1 MWHASQHISRRRRLR
16 AAHLPRGYTFIELMI
31 TLSILATLAM
41 VAAPMAQVALQ
52 REKEHQLRAALIEI
66 REGIDAYKRSADN
79 GRIKLSLGDSGYPKK
94 LEDLVIG
101 VPDQRSPRKQNMYFL
116 RRIPRDPFAPADG
129 NGNGFAGST
138 TGGGWAARSYASPP
152 DYPTEG
158 EDVFDISSRSD
169 KIGLNGVPLKLW

>member
-1 MWHASQHISRRRRLR
+1 MLR
-16 AAHLPRGYTFIELMI
+16 KAQRGFTFIELMI

-66 REGIDAYKRSADN
+66 REAIDAYKRAADN
-79 GRIKLSLGDSGYPKK
+79 GRIKLAMGESGYPKK
-94 LEDLVIG
+94 LEDLVAG

-129 NGNGFAGST
+129 NGNGFASSAAA
-138 TGGGWAARSYASPP
+138 GGWAVRCYASPP
-152 DYPTEG
+152 DNPSEG
-158 EDVFDISSRSD
+158 EDVFDISSRSA
-169 KIGLNGVPLKLW
+169 IMGLNGIPLKQW

>member
-1 MWHASQHISRRRRLR
+1 MQRKAQ
-16 AAHLPRGYTFIELMI
+16 RGFTFIELMI

-66 REGIDAYKRSADN
+66 REAIDAYKRAADN
-79 GRIKLSLGDSGYPKK
+79 GRIKLAMGDSGYPKK
-94 LEDLVIG
+94 LEDLVTG

-129 NGNGFAGST
+129 NTSGFAGSAA
-138 TGGGWAARSYASPP
+138 GGGWAVRSYASPP
-152 DYPTEG
+152 DNPAEG
-158 EDVFDISSRSD
+158 EDVFDVSSRSAVM
-169 KIGLNGVPLKLW
+169 GLNGIPLKQW

>member
-1 MWHASQHISRRRRLR
+1 MQRNAQ
-16 AAHLPRGYTFIELMI
+16 RGFTFIELMI

-66 REGIDAYKRSADN
+66 REAIDAYKRAADN
-79 GRIKLSLGDSGYPKK
+79 GRIKLAMGDSGYPKK
-94 LEDLVIG
+94 LEDLVAG

-129 NGNGFAGST
+129 NANGFASSAT
-138 TGGGWAARSYASPP
+138 SGGWAVRSYASPP
-152 DYPTEG
+152 DNPTDG
-158 EDVFDISSRSD
+158 EDVFDVSSRSAVM
-169 KIGLNGVPLKLW
+169 GLNGIPLKQW